1 MPCRALMTDEARR
14 AMYVD
19 FEGRKEQP
27 PVLLGMVAGDER
39 AERLRQVVLEP
50 RFTPAAER
58 WGLDLMP
65 VAKIVEEVVRRAEQ
79 EDRLL
84 VGWSHH
90 EERIVRALCPEELAD
105 RFAARYMSAIETA
118 RRWRRRTYPQAGRLP
133 DGNRLAAYLKLIG
146 YRVPPAHG
154 AGRTGDTLRILG
166 EAFDQGRAWED
177 LPGRRKAR
185 WTNLLRHNEADI
197 LGLRELCLVATGAI
211 VPEGAEAAPRTHGV
225 EREPTPFRAAS
236 GTVALAAP

>member
-1 MPCRALMTDEARR
+1 MPCRALKADEARE
-14 AMYVD
+14 AMYLD
-19 FEGRKEQP
+19 FEGRIERP
-27 PVLLGMVAGDER
+27 PVLLGVVAGEER
-39 AERLRQVVLEP
+39 RLRQVVLEP
-50 RFTPAAER
+50 TFAPAAGR
-58 WGLDLMP
+58 WNLELMP
-65 VAKIVEEVVRRAEQ
+65 MTRIVEEIVHRAEH

-90 EERIVRALCPEELAD
+90 EERVVRALCPGELTE
-105 RFAARYMSAIETA
+105 RFSARYVSAIETA

-146 YRVPPAHG
+146 YPVAPAHG

-185 WTNLLRHNEADI
+185 WANLLRHNGADI
-197 LGLRELCLVATGAI
+197 LGLRELCLVATGAV
-211 VPEGAEAAPRTHGV
+211 VPEGAEASRPRSQAQGETVPIG
-225 EREPTPFRAAS
+225 AA
-236 GTVALAAP
+236 